1 MENPIPTTEIHD
13 LDWIE
18 SELKGWK
25 GIQEMVNES
34 QQREDDRILHCTWLT
49 DIPYLRLYHTLIKD
63 NIRLSLG
70 EAFATKTREQL
81 DGQNSNLFK
90 SFYEKA
96 ADHFNDAS
104 WIPNS
109 LVLLDLHE
117 DFNRSR
123 PLPLNVAPISLEQ
136 FQKKLSDN

>member
-1 MENPIPTTEIHD
+1 MEIHD

-18 SELKGWK
+18 SKLKEWK

-34 QQREDDRILHCTWLT
+34 QHCEDDWILHCTWST
-49 DIPYLRLYHTLIKD
+49 DIPYLRLYHTLIED

-81 DGQNSNLFK
+81 NGRNSNLCK

-96 ADHFNDAS
+96 ADHFNNVN
-104 WIPNS
+104 WILNS
-109 LVLLDLHE
+109 LVLPDLHE
-117 DFNRSR
+117 DFNQSW
-123 PLPLNVAPISLEQ
+123 PLPLNVPPISPEQ
-136 FQKKLSDN
+136 FQKYYWTIDKNWLK